1 MKRTTTDQR
10 LLRGDRTRR
19 QILTRA
25 VDIASA
31 EGLASV
37 SLGRLAYD
45 LGLSKSGVNGHFAG
59 RQALQLAVVSFAAR
73 LYADRV
79 GAPAMAAPEGL
90 PRVWAF
96 CHRWLEFMR
105 SGELSGRSFF
115 LTAVVDYDARPGAV
129 RDTLL
134 RYRRRWETV
143 FTQNWEQAQNLGH
156 VRAGIDPRQLFLEVA
171 GLITVAT
178 LDAQLCGNLE
188 PFDLAQ
194 QGIRQRLLPLLTDQ
208 STISQQPT
216 TRATH

>member
-10 LLRGDRTRR
+10 LLRGARTRR
-19 QILTRA
+19 LILTRA

-37 SLGRLAYD
+37 SLGRLAHE
-45 LGLSKSGVNGHFAG
+45 LHLSKSGVNGHFAG

-73 LYADRV
+73 MYADRV
-79 GAPAMAAPEGL
+79 GAPAMAEPEGL

-115 LTAVVDYDARPGAV
+115 LTAVVEYDARPGAV
-129 RDTLL
+129 RDTLV

-143 FTQNWEQAQNLGH
+143 FTQSWHQAENLGH
-156 VRAGIDPRQLFLEVA
+156 VRTGVDPRQLFMEVA

-178 LDAQLCGNLE
+178 LDAQLCGNLG
-188 PFDLAQ
+188 PFDLARA
-194 QGIRQRLLPLLTDQ
+194 GIQQRLRLLLLDEN
-208 STISQQPT
+208 IL
-216 TRATH
+216 A

>member
-1 MKRTTTDQR
+1 VPIERTTTDQR
-10 LLRGDRTRR
+10 LLRGARTRG

-31 EGLASV
+31 EGLGSV
-37 SLGRLAYD
+37 SLGRLAHD
-45 LGLSKSGVNGHFAG
+45 LGLSKSGVNGHFAS

-79 GAPAMAAPEGL
+79 LAPAMTQPQGL
-90 PRVWAF
+90 PRLWAF

-115 LTAVVDYDARPGAV
+115 LTAVVEYDARPGAV
-129 RDTLL
+129 RDTLV

-143 FTQNWEQAQNLGH
+143 FTQNWHKAESLGH
-156 VRAGIDPRQLFLEVA
+156 VQADVDPQLLFMEIAGF
-171 GLITVAT
+171 ITVAT

-188 PFDLAQ
+188 PFNLARE
-194 QGIRQRLLPLLTDQ
+194 GIRHRLRPLLLEPNTL
-208 STISQQPT
+208 
-216 TRATH
+216 A